1 MESVNPPVFN
11 VASSGILTAEEPR
24 TGAGAAELCGGV
36 SYEVDVMSADQKR
49 QFRWLIGLW
58 IVASTGFWWWWFDPA
73 RLAGTWR
80 FVINTAVLGWSVM
93 IPAYFFFFVGRMKKP
108 NPALSLPAN
117 AGVALVVTKAPSEPW
132 ALVQQTLEAALS
144 QDHPHD
150 TWLADEDPSRE
161 TITWCREHG
170 VHISS
175 RKNVPD
181 YHRLTWPRRTRC
193 KEGNLSYFYDH
204 YGYENYDLVVQM
216 DADHRPGTNYLK
228 EMIRPFANPRVG
240 YVSAPS
246 ICDANAQ
253 RSWAVRGRL
262 FAEATTHG
270 PLQAGYSAGFAPLCI
285 GSHYA
290 VRTCALREV
299 GGLGPELAEDHSTT
313 LLMNAAGWKGVH
325 AFEADARGE
334 GPSTFNDLVTQEFQW
349 SKSLTKI
356 LLTLTPRYFGG
367 LNFRLKFQFLFSQ
380 VWYVLLGLTM
390 LVGTLIP
397 PLAVMTNR
405 PWVTIAYPVYFA
417 GIFAL
422 TCTLMATFVWVR
434 RNGWL
439 RPVFPPLISWE
450 AILFYFV
457 RWPWVL
463 LGVLSAIVDV
473 LTRREVETF
482 RVTPKG
488 KNTAGSI
495 PIQALAPYGA
505 LALISGF
512 PVLVMMDISSVAGY
526 GLLASINSLIYAS
539 LLFVILCLHSDE
551 NS

>member
-1 MESVNPPVFN
+1 VNAPVFD
-11 VASSGILTAEEPR
+11 VASGGILTVEEPR
-24 TGAGAAELCGGV
+24 RSAHAAELCGGV

-49 QFRWLIGLW
+49 QFQWFIRLW
-58 IVASTGFWWWWFDPA
+58 ILAFTGFWWWWFDPA
-73 RLAGTWR
+73 HLAGTCR

-93 IPAYFFFFVGRMKKP
+93 IPAFFFFFLGRMKKP
-108 NPALSLPAN
+108 NPSLSLPTN
-117 AGVALVVTKAPSEPW
+117 AAVAIVVTKAPSEPW
-132 ALVQQTLEAALS
+132 ALVQQTLEAALA
-144 QDHPHD
+144 QAHPHD
-150 TWLADEDPSRE
+150 TWLADEDPSQE
-161 TITWCREHG
+161 AITWCRGHG

-175 RKNVPD
+175 RKGIAD

-204 YGYENYDLVVQM
+204 HGYEKYDLVVQM
-216 DADHRPGTNYLK
+216 DADHKPGNNYLK
-228 EMIRPFANPRVG
+228 EMIRPFADPRVG

-262 FAEATTHG
+262 FAEAPTHG

-290 VRTCALREV
+290 VRTRALCEI

-325 AFEADARGE
+325 AFEADARGD
-334 GPSTFNDLVTQEFQW
+334 GPCTFNDLVTQEFQW

-356 LLTLTPRYFGG
+356 LMTLTPRHFAA

-380 VWYVLLGLTM
+380 IWYVLLGLTM

-397 PLAVMTNR
+397 PVALITNR
-405 PWVTIAYPVYFA
+405 PWVTIVYPVYCA
-417 GIFAL
+417 GCCAL
-422 TCTLMATFVWVR
+422 TCTVMAAFVWVR

-439 RPVFPPLISWE
+439 RPVSAPLISWE
-450 AILFYFV
+450 ALLFHFV

-488 KNTAGSI
+488 ENTVALI

-505 LALISGF
+505 LSLVSGLSVLMMKDISG
-512 PVLVMMDISSVAGY
+512 VAGY
-526 GLLASINSLIYAS
+526 GLFASINSLLYAG
-539 LLFVILCLHSDE
+539 LLLLVLCLHIRE

>member
-1 MESVNPPVFN
+1 MESVNSPVFN
-11 VASSGILTAEEPR
+11 VASSGILTVEEPR
-24 TGAGAAELCGGV
+24 TGADAAELCGEV
-36 SYEVDVMSADQKR
+36 SCEVDVMSADQKR
-49 QFRWLIGLW
+49 QFQWFIGLW
-58 IVASTGFWWWWFDPA
+58 IMAFTGFWWWWFDPA
-73 RLAGTWR
+73 HLAGTWR
-80 FVINTAVLGWSVM
+80 FAINTAVLGWSVT
-93 IPAYFFFFVGRMKKP
+93 IPAYFFFFLGRMKKP

-117 AGVALVVTKAPSEPW
+117 AAVAMVVTKAPSEPW
-132 ALVQQTLEAALS
+132 ALVQQTLEAALA

-150 TWLADEDPSRE
+150 TWLADEDPSQE

-170 VHISS
+170 VHTSS
-175 RKNVPD
+175 RKGIPD
-181 YHRLTWPRRTRC
+181 YHRLTWPRKTRC

-290 VRTCALREV
+290 VRTCALREI

-356 LLTLTPRYFGG
+356 LLTLTPRHFGG

-390 LVGTLIP
+390 LVGTLMP

-405 PWVTIAYPVYFA
+405 P
-417 GIFAL
+417 
-422 TCTLMATFVWVR
+422 
-434 RNGWL
+434 
-439 RPVFPPLISWE
+439 
-450 AILFYFV
+450 
-457 RWPWVL
+457 
-463 LGVLSAIVDV
+463 
-473 LTRREVETF
+473 
-482 RVTPKG
+482 
-488 KNTAGSI
+488 
-495 PIQALAPYGA
+495 
-505 LALISGF
+505 
-512 PVLVMMDISSVAGY
+512 
-526 GLLASINSLIYAS
+526 
-539 LLFVILCLHSDE
+539 
-551 NS
+551 